1 MTHLL
6 QAIRINA
13 WSDIRPN
20 FIGAGLFALL
30 FTPVVLVGVGWWIK
44 GSAGGGDA
52 YGTLFSN
59 VFLAGAAGALP
70 GFVTLQLTGEFY
82 QERLNGGLLRA
93 RTLPHGPI
101 VWTVSKTVSSLVV
114 TLIIQII
121 TVGAGMI
128 AFFSLSVTPG
138 ALAAAVLIAVVA
150 TFAAAPLGFIAGV
163 FIRGAFTQ
171 IIASLVLLGLM
182 ATSGG
187 FFPLS
192 FMPRWLQI
200 IQQVLPFYW
209 STHLSRYALLGSGN
223 ATAELGGSY
232 HPALAVL
239 ILGAW
244 IVVGFALAS
253 LAVRFGFRRETISTV
268 ARMQQTFK
276 KQAGI

>member
-20 FIGAGLFALL
+20 FIGGGLFALL

-44 GSAGGGDA
+44 GSPGGGDA

-59 VFLAGAAGALP
+59 VFLAGVAGALP

-244 IVVGFALAS
+244 VVVGFALAS
-253 LAVRFGFRRETISTV
+253 LAVSFSFRRETISTV